1 MIIWGTYVTKKVI
14 STGQFYCPGC
24 NNHRS
29 YKLRR
34 PKKWGH
40 LYWIPIIPMD
50 EFERYVECEAC
61 NGAYLEVVLQHDPI
75 RAQRELEQNLSGMLC
90 QLMSLMAGEKNGV
103 SVRLSDLI
111 AASVRDVLKV
121 EMTPASIQAAIMA
134 SPTERATVLSNVERQ
149 APALSERGKDQVL
162 RAALLAAPEPLTE
175 SGRALTA
182 EIGRRLGMMPAHV
195 NGVLAEL
202 SAS

>member
-24 NNHRS
+24 SNHRN

-50 EFERYVECEAC
+50 ELERYVECDAC
-61 NGAYLEVVLQHDPI
+61 KGTYREVVLQHDPI
-75 RAQRELEQNLSGMLC
+75 RAQREFEQNVSGMLC
-90 QLMSLMAGEKNGV
+90 QVMSLMANERTGK
-103 SVRLSDLI
+103 SMRLSDLI
-111 AASVRDVLKV
+111 AGSVRDILKV
-121 EMTPASIQAAIMA
+121 EMTPASIRSAVGPGPAQ
-134 SPTERATVLSNVERQ
+134 PETVLTNVERQ
-149 APALSERGKDQVL
+149 ASTLSERGKDLVL
-162 RAALLAAPEPLTE
+162 RAAVLAAPKPLTS
-175 SGRALTA
+175 SGHALAA

-195 NGVLAEL
+195 NGVLAEFR
-202 SAS
+202 AN

>member
-14 STGQFYCPGC
+14 SIGQFYCPGC
-24 NNHRS
+24 NNHRN

-40 LYWIPIIPMD
+40 LYWIPLIPMD

-61 NGAYLEVVLQHDPI
+61 NGAYREVVLQHDPI

-90 QLMSLMAGEKNGV
+90 QLMSLVAGEKNGV

-111 AASVRDVLKV
+111 AASVRDIVKV
-121 EMTPASIQAAIMA
+121 EMTRPPSAAIMA
-134 SPTERATVLSNVERQ
+134 GLTERATVLATSSGRRQ
-149 APALSERGKDQVL
+149 RCRSAARIWCARRALATPKPLTRSAPALTAKVAGGW
-162 RAALLAAPEPLTE
+162 APRP
-175 SGRALTA
+175 R
-182 EIGRRLGMMPAHV
+182 M
-195 NGVLAEL
+195 
-202 SAS
+202 

>member
-24 NNHRS
+24 SNHRN

-50 EFERYVECEAC
+50 ELERYVECDAC
-61 NGAYLEVVLQHDPI
+61 KGTYREVVLQHDPI
-75 RAQRELEQNLSGMLC
+75 RAQREFEQNVSGMLC
-90 QLMSLMAGEKNGV
+90 QVMSLMANERTGM
-103 SVRLSDLI
+103 SMRLSDLI
-111 AASVRDVLKV
+111 AGSVRDILKV
-121 EMTPASIQAAIMA
+121 EMTPASIRSAVGPGPAQ
-134 SPTERATVLSNVERQ
+134 PETVLTNVERQ
-149 APALSERGKDQVL
+149 ASTLSERGKDLVL
-162 RAALLAAPEPLTE
+162 RAAVLAAPKPLTS
-175 SGRALTA
+175 SGHALAA

-195 NGVLAEL
+195 NGVLAEFR
-202 SAS
+202 AN